1 MPKTFYII
9 KWIGN
14 AKNCKQQRKEEKLY
28 NGTQKA
34 KKKSYKRKYK
44 RKITRKNTRNASKIK
59 LPVTQKVNGL
69 VKPVRIFHPIN
80 LDWDSS
86 FRKRQFQSKLN
97 VNEK

>member
-34 KKKSYKRKYK
+34 EKYQ

-59 LPVTQKVNGL
+59 LPVT
-69 VKPVRIFHPIN
+69 
-80 LDWDSS
+80 
-86 FRKRQFQSKLN
+86 
-97 VNEK
+97 